1 MSPSAP
7 TAAGA
12 PAIALIGCGAIAR
25 SFHLPALVRQPG
37 IRERLILADPEIERA
52 RTLGAEFGVNLCVAD
67 YRDVLHQVQGVVI
80 ATPHHLHYPIALDA
94 IEHGVHVLSEKPL
107 AESAQDI
114 RHLQEAA
121 ARKGVRVAVNNTRRL
136 MPASRKIAEMLH
148 RGEIGKLRSIE
159 FFEGDKFGWPSA
171 SGSMFGVRGGGKGVL
186 LDFGAHVLDLVCW
199 WMGGKPEVVDY
210 HDDSFG
216 GSEAVVHAVYELDG
230 CRAEVRLSW
239 LAKQRNTVIIRGD
252 EGEIE
257 AGIYDLSTITV
268 RSRSGQARKV
278 KIPTEVRTFPDLADT
293 LMRNFTAVLRGA
305 EEPLVTAADVLP
317 SIELIEASYPR
328 RRRFEMPWHVTL
340 PANEHASR

>member
-1 MSPSAP
+1 MSPT

-25 SFHLPALVRQPG
+25 SFHLPALVRHPG
-37 IRERLILADPEIERA
+37 LRERLILADPEIERA
-52 RTLGAEFGVNLCVAD
+52 RALGAEFGVTHCVAD
-67 YRDVLHQVQGVVI
+67 YRDALDEVQGVVI
-80 ATPHHLHYPIALDA
+80 ATPHHLHFPIAMDA
-94 IEHGVHVLSEKPL
+94 IRHGVHVLSEKPL
-107 AESAQDI
+107 AERAQDI
-114 RHLQEAA
+114 RELQDAA
-121 ARKGVRVAVNNTRRL
+121 ALKGVRVAVNNTRRL
-136 MPASRKIAEMLH
+136 MPASRRIAEMIH

-186 LDFGAHVLDLVCW
+186 LDFGAHVLDLICW

-210 HDDSFG
+210 RDDSFG

-230 CRAEVRLSW
+230 CRADVRLSW
-239 LAKQRNTVIIRGD
+239 LAKQRNTVVIRGD
-252 EGEIE
+252 GGEIE

-268 RSRSGQARKV
+268 RTRSGQARRV

-293 LMRNFTAVLRGA
+293 LIANFAAVLRGA

-317 SIELIEASYPR
+317 SIELIEESYPR
-328 RRRFEMPWHVTL
+328 RRRFEMPWHATL
-340 PANEHASR
+340 PVSEHASR